1 MNINEYIAELE
12 TRIQSAAIVASYNLN
27 VDRKTEDLAFISGRI
42 DFRDGSI
49 LDFKEFIAATDHG
62 ITKLKYGY
70 NFRTDSETLFRYDN
84 APDPRAKALSSYP
97 HHKHESND
105 KISVSNEI
113 SLAEVL
119 EEVESTLVRR
129 RWQF

>member
-12 TRIQSAAIVASYNLN
+12 TRIQSAAIVASYIFN
-27 VDRKTEDLAFISGRI
+27 VDRKTEDLVFISGRI

-49 LDFKEFIAATDHG
+49 LDFKEFIMATDHG

-70 NFRTDSETLFRYDN
+70 NYRIDSEPLFRYDN
-84 APDPRAKALSSYP
+84 ALDPRAKALPSYP
-97 HHKHESND
+97 HHKHESD
-105 KISVSNEI
+105 GKISVSNEI
-113 SLAEVL
+113 GLPEVL
-119 EEVESTLVRR
+119 EEVESAIIRR